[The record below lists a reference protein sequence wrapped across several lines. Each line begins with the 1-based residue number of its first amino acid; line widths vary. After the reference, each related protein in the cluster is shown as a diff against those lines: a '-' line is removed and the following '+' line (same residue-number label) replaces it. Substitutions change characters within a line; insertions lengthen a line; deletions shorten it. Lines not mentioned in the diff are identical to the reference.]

1 MPEVTHV
8 KIISK
13 TQLIGFVRDTCEGRH
28 VAIILQSKKIKSKQ
42 INK

>member
-1 MPEVTHV
+1 MPEITNV
-8 KIISK
+8 KTLSE
-13 TQLIGFVRDTCEGRH
+13 TQLIGFVRDACEGRH